1 MHPCAVSYCNV
12 KNVNQYMTCYL
23 LQNIFCREFAGTIE
37 SHYFREIEMCYFWEI
52 QICHLGKLINNINEV
67 IRAVLDFFIQKFY
80 KHKKHETL
88 TSGKKK
94 KKKKRM
100 LLKNIYGKKS
110 HLFAFCAFTWV
121 SLYLLVLLFFL
132 MRVKSF
138 GKKNKEFKTALIT
151 SFILFLKFMLLQ
163 AWIL

>member
-94 KKKKRM
+94 KKEKKNAPKKHLRE
-100 LLKNIYGKKS
+100 KKS
-110 HLFAFCAFTWV
+110 LICVLCFYLGIFVPFGAFVLFNACKIFW
-121 SLYLLVLLFFL
+121 
-132 MRVKSF
+132 
-138 GKKNKEFKTALIT
+138 
-151 SFILFLKFMLLQ
+151 
-163 AWIL
+163 